1 MTDTILIE
9 RDGAVSVV
17 RINDPDAMNAMTPAM
32 AQTLRKALM
41 AEAGQA
47 RAIVLA
53 GHPRAFS
60 AGANLNAAMPEDPTG
75 FDVGQ
80 TLEED
85 YNPLL
90 LMIRDLP
97 VPLIAAVRGAAA
109 GVGASIALAC
119 DIIVAGRSAYFL
131 EAFARIG
138 LIPDGGAT
146 WLLTRAVGRVR
157 AMEMMLLAE
166 KIPAPQALDWGLIT
180 RLAEDDAVEETA
192 LTIARKLAAGPG
204 HSHRLIRKAAW
215 AAAGASAKP
224 VRMSFSL
231 PGYSAISPMAKAPA
245 RALSMLAGV
254 TGMRPCSV
262 PSPQSA
268 IGPILVARPK
278 KGSSLSASRR
288 RVSPL
293 SEATVTPVSTPS
305 APSSP
310 DS

>member
-9 RDGAVSVV
+9 RDGAVSVL

-32 AQTLRKALM
+32 AHTLRKALM
-41 AEAGQA
+41 AEAGHA

-60 AGANLNAAMPEDPTG
+60 AGANLNAAMPDDPTG

-85 YNPLL
+85 YNPLML
-90 LMIRDLP
+90 AIRDLP
-97 VPLIAAVRGAAA
+97 VPLISAVSGAAA

-180 RLAEDDAVEETA
+180 RLTEDDAVEETA
-192 LTIARKLAAGPG
+192 LSIARKLAAGPS

-215 AAAGASAKP
+215 AAADADFAATLATERRLQKEAGEAPDFAEGLAAFKQK
-224 VRMSFSL
+224 R
-231 PGYSAISPMAKAPA
+231 PA
-245 RALSMLAGV
+245 RFQA
-254 TGMRPCSV
+254 
-262 PSPQSA
+262 
-268 IGPILVARPK
+268 
-278 KGSSLSASRR
+278 
-288 RVSPL
+288 
-293 SEATVTPVSTPS
+293 
-305 APSSP
+305 
-310 DS
+310 

>member
-1 MTDTILIE
+1 MTETILIE
-9 RDGAVSVV
+9 RDGPVTTL
-17 RINDPDAMNAMTPAM
+17 RINDPAAMNALTPAM
-32 AQTLRKALM
+32 AQALRAALL
-41 AEAGQA
+41 AEAGTA

-53 GHPRAFS
+53 GHARAFS
-60 AGANLNAAMPEDPTG
+60 SGANLTAAMPEDPTG

-85 YNPLL
+85 YNPLML
-90 LMIRDLP
+90 TIRDLP
-97 VPLIAAVRGAAA
+97 VPLISAVRGAAA

-180 RLAEDDAVEETA
+180 RVVEDDAVEETA
-192 LTIARKLAAGPG
+192 MSLARRLADGPS

-215 AAAGASAKP
+215 AAADADFATTLGNERQWQKQAGEAPNFAEGLAAFKQK
-224 VRMSFSL
+224 R
-231 PGYSAISPMAKAPA
+231 PA
-245 RALSMLAGV
+245 RFHG
-254 TGMRPCSV
+254 
-262 PSPQSA
+262 
-268 IGPILVARPK
+268 
-278 KGSSLSASRR
+278 
-288 RVSPL
+288 
-293 SEATVTPVSTPS
+293 
-305 APSSP
+305 
-310 DS
+310 